1 MPTIRTVTTEPRDTR
16 AGRKKTG
23 DRGQTV
29 LEYVGVVP
37 LLIVIGL
44 LVVQLGLAAFAVQQA
59 GTASR
64 AAARMAS
71 YDHPDRSYQQAGRDA
86 MSDSLVEGTTFES
99 KRGYGEVT
107 VTAKVPVPSLIP
119 GLLNGVKA
127 SRSATMPV
135 DDH

>member
-1 MPTIRTVTTEPRDTR
+1 MPATHRSREKC
-16 AGRKKTG
+16 KKSD

-37 LLIVIGL
+37 MLIVIGL

-71 YDHPDRSYQQAGRDA
+71 YDNPDRTCQQAGHDA
-86 MSDSLVEGTTFES
+86 LSSSLSGRASFDCQRGSD
-99 KRGYGEVT
+99 EVT
-107 VTAKVPVPSLIP
+107 VTAKVPIPSLIP
-119 GLLNGVKA
+119 GLLDGFEAK
-127 SRSATMPV
+127 RRATMPI
-135 DDH
+135 DRIDR